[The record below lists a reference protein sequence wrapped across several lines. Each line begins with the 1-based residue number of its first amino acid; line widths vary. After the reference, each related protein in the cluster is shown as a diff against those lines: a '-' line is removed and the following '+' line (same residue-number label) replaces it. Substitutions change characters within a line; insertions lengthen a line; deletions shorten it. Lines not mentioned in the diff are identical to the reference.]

1 MGISKAYG
9 RAIGTNFGFPSIAQ
23 SPPPEPEPPPSQRRH
38 GALALEGGKRAKH
51 VKPTRRTSG
60 SSTLI
65 AIEHKDSDFQDTS
78 KRPTGEL
85 HDLQIDSEELS
96 KSTCETPPNGYP

>member
-23 SPPPEPEPPPSQRRH
+23 SPPPEPELPLSQRRSE
-38 GALALEGGKRAKH
+38 ALVREGRKRATLA
-51 VKPTRRTSG
+51 KPTRRTSG

-85 HDLQIDSEELS
+85 HDFQTDFQEPST
-96 KSTCETPPNGYP
+96 STCTRLPNLLL